1 MKTNIFTFMLLAA
14 SFISYSQTEDFV
26 CGYDYIENENNT
38 FNQTAVFSYSTDP
51 AILYAKEPKVL
62 NVYFWQVNKFGG
74 QFGDDPYDT
83 NTDIT
88 EEEVLSGIANLNIEF
103 NQYNIFF
110 KYRGL
115 GQFDSPATA
124 YLQER
129 VNGYCQDMIDNQG
142 NPIIDQ
148 NGFNTINGTCQIS
161 DLRSYAKLNGYGPE
175 ENINIYIPYAT
186 QGFRAAGS
194 SGSVIMVIKRNDLD
208 NKAMIHEMGHVL
220 SLSHSHKGDRDQYDP
235 LDELEPPYTT
245 CEHVTRDPYLSDSV
259 TPNPEYNAEIAG
271 DIITDTAAVPNFV
284 FEHYYELLEQ
294 GYSEV
299 DAANDYIGRKY
310 IDSIDCVYTG
320 QGVDCLSEPYDI
332 YDSDAQNIM
341 SYTRE
346 SCYDTF
352 TIGQAIRMHEIV
364 ELWIGH
370 YGLADLAD
378 LFEPYKGEYY
388 VAGPL
393 PNNYQEPLF
402 QPGFKYLFV
411 ECENNPT
418 ISTPQDY
425 GFPFTYS
432 TNTVLLSIEEDES
445 DYNSITHPNHSA
457 IQIKH
462 AQGNFLD
469 NPEKCYDNWNRKP
482 SGGSVTKFNDNV
494 LNTNVT
500 ITPQDSTS
508 INNENLI
515 QNLDTGLYKIKK
527 NYNDG
532 SSQETV
538 ILKENN

>member
-26 CGYDYIENENNT
+26 CAYDYIENENNT
-38 FNQTAVFSYSTDP
+38 FNQTAGFSYSTDP
-51 AILYAKEPKVL
+51 AVLYAKEPIIL

-88 EEEVLSGIANLNIEF
+88 EEEVLSGIANLNMEF

-115 GQFDSPATA
+115 GQFDSPETV
-124 YLQER
+124 YLKER
-129 VNGYCQDMIDNQG
+129 DDESGFCVNNYEIDE
-142 NPIIDQ
+142 
-148 NGFNTINGTCQIS
+148 NGFNTINGTCQLS
-161 DLRSYAKLNGYGPE
+161 DMISYADLNGYAPE
-175 ENINIYIPYAT
+175 ENINIYIPYTT

-194 SGSVIMVIKRNDLD
+194 SGSVTIVIKRGDLD

-220 SLSHSHKGDRDQYDP
+220 YLDHTHVDHRDLNDP
-235 LDELEPPYTT
+235 LDLDNNYTN
-245 CEHVTRDPYLSDSV
+245 CEHVTRDPFMADNI

-271 DIITDTAAVPNFV
+271 DIITDTAAVPDFL

-294 GYSEV
+294 GYSEEY
-299 DAANDYIGRKY
+299 AANNYLGRKY

-320 QGVDCLSEPYDI
+320 EGVDCLGEPYDI
-332 YDSDAQNIM
+332 SDFDAQNIM

-346 SCYDTF
+346 SCYNTF

-364 ELWIGH
+364 ELWQSSYAIKKAE
-370 YGLADLAD
+370 LSD

-388 VAGPL
+388 IAGPL
-393 PNNYQEPLF
+393 PNNYQPPLF
-402 QPGFKYLFV
+402 QPGFRYLFI
-411 ECENNPT
+411 ECENNPI

-425 GFPFTYS
+425 GISFSYS
-432 TNTVLLSIEEDES
+432 TNTILLSIEEDES

-462 AQGNFLD
+462 AYGDFLD
-469 NPEKCYDNWNRKP
+469 NPGKCYDNWNRKP

-538 ILKENN
+538 IFKENN